1 MQLGDIHKSYPI
13 NSNVKCKCNFC
24 FKLKVH
30 PFGSIENVNKNSS
43 FDITSYSFHLHIIK
57 PEIDLSTGK
66 IIDGYKCQD
75 KNCLI
80 SKNEIIKGELAKIYW
95 EQRNNLLNEM
105 IEKRKKSNFRHL
117 L

>member
-24 FKLKVH
+24 FKLKVN
-30 PFGSIENVNKNSS
+30 PFGTSENVNKNSS

-66 IIDGYKCQD
+66 IIDNNKCND
-75 KNCLI
+75 KNCLM
-80 SKNEIIKGELAKIYW
+80 SVEKVFEKNKSFQNKRY
-95 EQRNNLLNEM
+95 NLP
-105 IEKRKKSNFRHL
+105 KL

>member
-13 NSNVKCKCNFC
+13 NSNVKCKCNSC
-24 FKLKVH
+24 FKFKEH
-30 PFGSIENVNKNSS
+30 PFGTSEYVNKNSS
-43 FDITSYSFHLHIIK
+43 FDITTYSFHLHIIK

-80 SKNEIIKGELAKIYW
+80 IKGELPKKYW
-95 EQRNNLLNEM
+95 EQRNNLLNKM
-105 IEKRKKSNFRHL
+105 IEESKKSNLPHL

>member
-30 PFGSIENVNKNSS
+30 PFGASENVNKNSS

-75 KNCLI
+75 KNCSYNNVDKVLKDNREKMNQHRRNFN
-80 SKNEIIKGELAKIYW
+80 SMIY
-95 EQRNNLLNEM
+95 
-105 IEKRKKSNFRHL
+105 
-117 L
+117 